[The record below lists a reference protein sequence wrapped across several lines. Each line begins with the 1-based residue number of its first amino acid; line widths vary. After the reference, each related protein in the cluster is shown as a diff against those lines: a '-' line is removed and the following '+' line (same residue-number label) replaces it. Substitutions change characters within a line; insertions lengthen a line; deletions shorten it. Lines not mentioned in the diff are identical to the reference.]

1 MQIINRLSV
10 FWKRNRTLTKF
21 FTLFFLCF
29 TLVVGCNPNN
39 QPSTTVDS
47 ANSTAG
53 NPRVTFGTTL
63 KPRTIDPADS
73 YELAGL
79 NIIYNLGDTLYTYE
93 LGETELKPSLA
104 TEMPE
109 VSEDGLTYKIPL
121 RTGVTFHDG
130 TPFNAEAMAFSL
142 QRFIENGGKPSFLLA
157 DTVESV
163 EATGENELTI
173 KLKKPFAAFPS
184 LLAFPGTSA
193 ISPEA
198 YQIGAGEFNPNTFVG
213 TGPYK
218 LADYSSDSIR
228 LDVFADYWGEKPV
241 NEGVDLQIYAGNSA
255 NLFNG
260 FRTGA
265 VDVAYQSFDP
275 EQIKSLLE
283 GAENDQWQA
292 IEAPGTAVSYMVLN
306 LNQEPLDQPEVRQ
319 AIAATMDRALI
330 NERVLQGQAEPLYSM
345 VPTSFEAYQPTFQ
358 TEYGDANVEK
368 AKELLTEAGYSPDN
382 PITIEVWHPSG
393 SKIRSLVAT
402 TLKAYGEQKLEGI
415 IQFVPKSVES
425 ATAFSNL
432 PKGIYPT
439 FLVDWYPD
447 FLDPDNYI
455 QPFLDC
461 AEGSAESGCQSG
473 GSQTQG
479 SFYYSE
485 RINELIDK
493 QRSERDPEVRK
504 AIFADIQET
513 LAEDVP
519 YIPLWQ
525 NKEYAFAQNGVD
537 GVTINPSQNFPFWTI
552 EK

>member
-1 MQIINRLSV
+1 MNRLSV

-29 TLVVGCNPNN
+29 TLVVGCNSNN

-241 NEGVDLQIYAGNSA
+241 NEGVDMQIYAGNSA

-283 GAENDQWQA
+283 GSENDQWQA

>member
-1 MQIINRLSV
+1 MNGLSV
-10 FWKRNRTLTKF
+10 FWKRDRTLTKF
-21 FTLFFLCF
+21 FALFFLCF
-29 TLVVGCNPNN
+29 ALVVGCNPNN
-39 QPSTTVDS
+39 QSSTTVDT
-47 ANSTAG
+47 ANPTAT

-109 VSEDGLTYKIPL
+109 VSEDGLTYKMPL

-157 DTVESV
+157 DTVDSV

-241 NEGVDLQIYAGNSA
+241 NEGVDMQIYAGNSA

-306 LNQEPLDQPEVRQ
+306 LNQEPLDRLEVRQ

-425 ATAFSNL
+425 ATAFSNIS
-432 PKGIYPT
+432 KGIYPT

-485 RINELIDK
+485 RINELIDR
-493 QRSERDPEVRK
+493 QRSERDPEARK